1 MTSRPRQYY
10 PTSYESPTLRKTI
23 GKPMSVKTHD
33 GFSICGGDLSGLR
46 YAPTTSDPDAYTE
59 DNGGLFFSE
68 SKSERVTHS
77 LHSTNRNSKR
87 KNMYLLQENQNPNA
101 SVSCRKI
108 AKKQQQDLCFV
119 NENRRPLNPLDLN
132 VLTSHVTSKT
142 SNNEKTKKKSPSA
155 EPGCIS
161 VEACHSSNSDADTV
175 DSEYN
180 RGLCL
185 QQENQNPNTPVSR
198 RKNAKKQQQNLY
210 YKNENKRLSN
220 HNVLTSHLTSKTSN
234 NVKTKKKSPSEEPGR
249 ITVEAC
255 HSSGLDVDPV
265 DSEDNRGLCLQQ
277 ENQNPN
283 ALCSCRKNANKQQ
296 QNLYYENENKRLPNR
311 NVLTSH
317 MTSKTSNN
325 EKTKKS
331 PSEESG
337 RITVE
342 ACHSSDLDV
351 DPVDSEDNRGLC
363 LQQENQ
369 NPNTPVSRRKN
380 AKKQQQDLY
389 FVNENRRPLN
399 PLDLNVP
406 TSHMTSKTSNKEKTK
421 KKKPLSEEPGC
432 ITVKA
437 CHSSD
442 SDVDYVCRSS
452 DSDDSVDS
460 EDNRG
465 LCSPET
471 KSEKVS
477 KGPARLSSLLS
488 LLATSKNKNKDMQ
501 QQKAKFSNI
510 PRGPSSI
517 DGCLSFMT
525 SKMKINEETK
535 RHQLDKEQWE
545 ASWYQGI
552 GKPNSKY
559 GPHEMTYWVTVDG
572 YFRKER
578 GGGCGAIIRDELGK
592 PIVAFSGIS
601 RVPVSFLHHQFEGM
615 IEGLGLALKYQ
626 LLDIVLGCNSKRA
639 VNIVSR
645 VLGTINGCRSHGIG
659 DSSFNVVCG
668 RCVKQLTTFDEYPTV
683 FPL

>member
-1 MTSRPRQYY
+1 M
-10 PTSYESPTLRKTI
+10 
-23 GKPMSVKTHD
+23 
-33 GFSICGGDLSGLR
+33 
-46 YAPTTSDPDAYTE
+46 
-59 DNGGLFFSE
+59 
-68 SKSERVTHS
+68 
-77 LHSTNRNSKR
+77 
-87 KNMYLLQENQNPNA
+87 
-101 SVSCRKI
+101 
-108 AKKQQQDLCFV
+108 
-119 NENRRPLNPLDLN
+119 
-132 VLTSHVTSKT
+132 TSKT
-142 SNNEKTKKKSPSA
+142 SNNEKAKKKSPSA
-155 EPGCIS
+155 EPGCIT
-161 VEACHSSNSDADTV
+161 VKACHSSSSDADTV

-210 YKNENKRLSN
+210 YKNENMHPLNPSN
-220 HNVLTSHLTSKTSN
+220 HNVPTSHMTSKTSN
-234 NVKTKKKSPSEEPGR
+234 NEKTKKKSPSEEPGR

-283 ALCSCRKNANKQQ
+283 ALGSCRKNAKKQQ
-296 QNLYYENENKRLPNR
+296 QNLYYENENKRLSNH

-325 EKTKKS
+325 EKTKKKS
-331 PSEESG
+331 PSEEPG
-337 RITVE
+337 RLTVE
-342 ACHSSDLDV
+342 ACHSSGLDV

-369 NPNTPVSRRKN
+369 NPNSLGSCRKNAKKQQQNLYYENENKRLSNCNVLTSHMTSKMSNNEKTKKKSPSEEPGRITVEACHSSGLDVDPVDSEDNRGLYMQQENQNPYTPVSRRKN

-399 PLDLNVP
+399 PLDLNVL
-406 TSHMTSKTSNKEKTK
+406 TSHMTSKMSNNEKTK
-421 KKKPLSEEPGC
+421 KKKPLSEEPGG
-432 ITVKA
+432 TVKA
-437 CHSSD
+437 CYSSD

-460 EDNRG
+460 EDNTG

-488 LLATSKNKNKDMQ
+488 LLPTSKNKNKDMQ

-552 GKPNSKY
+552 GKPNSMY

-572 YFRKER
+572 YFRK
-578 GGGCGAIIRDELGK
+578 
-592 PIVAFSGIS
+592 
-601 RVPVSFLHHQFEGM
+601 
-615 IEGLGLALKYQ
+615 
-626 LLDIVLGCNSKRA
+626 KRRW
-639 VNIVSR
+639 IWSYY
-645 VLGTINGCRSHGIG
+645 S
-659 DSSFNVVCG
+659 
-668 RCVKQLTTFDEYPTV
+668 
-683 FPL
+683 